1 MLPQELVMLGLLAVL
16 SFRLKAINPRSPHTV
31 DVFLVFGESFAIFN
45 SSHPPSIDLFEAS
58 ALPRSWIDVSVGL
71 ITRLFVCG
79 VRVSE
84 AASLPLFYR

>member
-1 MLPQELVMLGLLAVL
+1 MFG
-16 SFRLKAINPRSPHTV
+16 LKAINPRSPHAV

-45 SSHPPSIDLFEAS
+45 SGHVPRIDLFEAG
-58 ALPRSWIDVSVGL
+58 ALPRPWIDVSVGL

-84 AASLPLFYR
+84 AASFPLFSR